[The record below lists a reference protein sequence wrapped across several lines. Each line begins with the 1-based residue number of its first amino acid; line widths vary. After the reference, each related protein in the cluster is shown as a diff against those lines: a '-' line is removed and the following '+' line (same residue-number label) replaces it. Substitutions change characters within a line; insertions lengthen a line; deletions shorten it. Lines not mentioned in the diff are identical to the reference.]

1 MSLVESKETP
11 FARRRRLYNPPNAV
25 PDLGIDLKRLPP
37 PKAAAPTAP
46 KYETEAEIIDR
57 QIKHH
62 RGRLECALARREK
75 LFGKRNSPRIE
86 DIQDVVCAV
95 FGVEKSEMMS
105 RRKTPYLVMP
115 RHVAM
120 FLSKELTGLSL
131 PGIGRKFAFRDH
143 TTILHAVRKITGLR
157 PNDPELDNKIAI
169 VEAMLASNTN
179 PEDATCSSPQTT
191 AI

>member
-1 MSLVESKETP
+1 MSLVERAQAIRE
-11 FARRRRLYNPPNAV
+11 RLRNPPNAV

-37 PKAAAPTAP
+37 APAKAVAAPQ
-46 KYETEAEIIDR
+46 YETEAALIER

-75 LFGKRNSPRIE
+75 LFGKRNAPRIE

-105 RRKTPYLVMP
+105 RRKTPHLVMP

-120 FLSKELTGLSL
+120 FLSKEMTGLSL

-143 TTILHAVRKITGLR
+143 TGLR
-157 PNDPELDNKIAI
+157 PNDPDLDNKIAI
-169 VEAMLASNTN
+169 VEAMLASHSTN
-179 PEDATCSSPQTT
+179 LEGATCNSPQTP